1 MRAETADDSVE
12 TRQKQT
18 GLGWLIEPK
27 QQIAES
33 RKIFSD
39 RALFA
44 LILPIVVEQ
53 LLALLVGIA
62 DTLMVSYAGEAAVS
76 GVSLVNQLNNVF
88 ILVFSAIASGGAVIA
103 SQYVGRQDK
112 ENGIRASSQLLM
124 ITTLISLVMMGIAL
138 IFRTGLLRLLFGQ
151 VEADVMDA
159 CVTYL
164 VLSAYSFPFLAIY
177 NACAGLYRS
186 MNKSNVVMNI
196 SLIMNGINVAGN
208 AIGIFV
214 LHAGVAGVAVP
225 SLISRT
231 FAAVAMLVLIRN
243 PQNSLHIRSK
253 DIFSWSG
260 AMLRR
265 ILYVAVPNGVENG
278 LFQISKVALSS
289 IVALFGTSQIA
300 ANGVAQSFWSVASL
314 FCIALGYAFVTVIGQ
329 CMGKGDIQAADYYQK
344 KLLRLTYLGGGVW
357 NLLIL
362 ALTPLMLRLY
372 SLSDETVGYVI
383 ILVAIHNL
391 SNLALAPL
399 AFSLANG
406 LRAAGDIRYTM
417 FAAVFATV
425 VCRVFFSLLFGIWQ
439 NMGVI
444 GIALA
449 MVADWLIKAALIV
462 VRYRNKK
469 WTKFQVI

>member
-1 MRAETADDSVE
+1 MRAETADDIFQK
-12 TRQKQT
+12 RQKQT
-18 GLGWLIEPK
+18 VLGRLIEPG

-33 RKIFSD
+33 RKIFSNK
-39 RALFA
+39 ALFT

-88 ILVFSAIASGGAVIA
+88 ILVFSALASGGAVIA
-103 SQYVGRQDK
+103 SQYVGRQDQ
-112 ENGIRASSQLLM
+112 ENGARASSQLLM
-124 ITTLISLVMMGIAL
+124 ITTLISLVLMGIAL

-151 VEADVMDA
+151 VETDVMDA

-196 SLIMNGINVAGN
+196 SLAMNGINVVGN

-214 LHAGVAGVAVP
+214 LHAGVAGVAIP
-225 SLISRT
+225 SLISRI
-231 FAAVAMLVLIRN
+231 FAAVVMLILIRN
-243 PQNSLHIRSK
+243 PNNTLYIRAR
-253 DIFSWSG
+253 DIFSWNGS
-260 AMLRR
+260 MLRR
-265 ILYVAVPNGVENG
+265 ILHVSIPNGVENG

-329 CMGKGDIQAADYYQK
+329 CMGKNDAEAADYYQK
-344 KLLRLTYLGGGVW
+344 KLLRITYLGGGVW

-372 SLSDETVGYVI
+372 SLSDETVRYVL

-391 SNLALAPL
+391 SNLVLAPV

-417 FAAVFATV
+417 FAAVFSTV
-425 VCRVFFSLLFGIWQ
+425 VCRVFFSLLFGIWMD
-439 NMGVI
+439 MGVI

-449 MVADWLIKAALIV
+449 MVADWLIKAALIAA
-462 VRYRNKK
+462 RYRSKQ